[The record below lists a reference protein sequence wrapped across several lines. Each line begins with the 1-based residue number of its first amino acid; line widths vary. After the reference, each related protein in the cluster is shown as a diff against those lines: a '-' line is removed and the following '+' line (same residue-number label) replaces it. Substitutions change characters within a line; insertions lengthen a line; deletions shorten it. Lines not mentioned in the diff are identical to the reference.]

1 MGITPTGNSRI
12 DEATAELALE
22 LRMAHP
28 SMREQSLYNEAM
40 RIRDEIMAGTR
51 ELPEPLPA
59 WRPAVNGTGRAP
71 WFLYRGWGEEAERVP
86 LDERY
91 YLKGNGQLCRFTTRE
106 NAQKVA
112 DRLNGK
118 PAGLLPA
125 SASPTMITDDIALN
139 MAAIVLDA
147 MGRDGLAGT
156 LRKLLPAAE
165 GKVHG
170 VAYQEPAGKWGQS

>member
-1 MGITPTGNSRI
+1 MSYELTEREQRDLLEGRRPRPDRPRTPPRGITPTGNEQI
-12 DEATAELALE
+12 DTATAELALE

-28 SMREQSLYNEAM
+28 SMREQSLYDEAM
-40 RIRDEIMAGTR
+40 RIRDAIMAGTR

-91 YLKGNGQLCRFTTRE
+91 YLKGNGKLCRFTTRE

-112 DRLNGK
+112 DKLN
-118 PAGLLPA
+118 
-125 SASPTMITDDIALN
+125 
-139 MAAIVLDA
+139 
-147 MGRDGLAGT
+147 
-156 LRKLLPAAE
+156 AAE
-165 GKVHG
+165 GVR
-170 VAYQEPAGKWGQS
+170 A